1 MTSNEFLF
9 AGLFI
14 QVLNMTGFQY
24 LAYCQGTAAELCE
37 VILRW
42 NWYQLKA
49 EKIQQ

>member
-14 QVLNMTGFQY
+14 QVLNSGFQN

-49 EKIQQ
+49 EKIWQ